1 MAERPEHVRVLALL
15 ERMDDALVREAD
27 CWFAGGTAVALR
39 CDEFRLSRDVD
50 FLCASVA
57 GYRMLR
63 ERVFERG
70 GAGLFKAPVP
80 LAREARADRYGIRLA
95 VSLDGGDPIKLE
107 IVSEG
112 RIALAGV
119 DDSTLPVPRLCD
131 VDLVAEKL
139 LANEDRL
146 FDDASLGRDAID
158 LIMLEHALGGL
169 PSAAWDKAAL
179 AYGASVEVAWKRA
192 LERLRDRPEKLAKWL
207 DVMDVSPVARQVV
220 EAKLRTLPARDE
232 G

>member
-1 MAERPEHVRVLALL
+1 VRALGVLARVDDELL
-15 ERMDDALVREAD
+15 RRAD

-57 GYRMLR
+57 GYRALR

-70 GAGLFKAPVP
+70 GAGLFKSPIT

-95 VSLDGGDPIKLE
+95 VSLDSGDPIKLE

-112 RIALAGV
+112 RILLAGV
-119 DDSTLPVPRLCD
+119 DDATLPVPRLCD
-131 VDLVAEKL
+131 ADLVAEKL

-169 PSAAWDKAAL
+169 PAAAWEKATL
-179 AYGASVEVAWKRA
+179 AYGASVEVAWRRA
-192 LERLRDRPEKLAKWL
+192 LERLRDRPEKLARWL
-207 DVMDVSPVARQVV
+207 DVMAVSPAARGVV